1 MSRVALSI
9 AILAGLLA
17 SPAWALPQLSSC
29 RASSRPRALVLWA
42 PICAL
47 SQDPWQDCD
56 EDPWQ
61 LSLPSQRAD
70 DRFSDPWQDGGDPWQ
85 PVFAAPVSMAAEVDP
100 WQPLAI
106 RLRPASARAKLR
118 DVSEDPWQPTF
129 ADPWQDGV
137 EDPWQ
142 LP

>member
-9 AILAGLLA
+9 AVVAGLLS
-17 SPAWALPQLSSC
+17 SPAWGRPQSSSC
-29 RASSRPRALVLWA
+29 RASNRARVLVFWA
-42 PICAL
+42 PVCAL

-61 LSLPSQRAD
+61 LSSFARRAD
-70 DRFSDPWQDGGDPWQ
+70 DRFSDPWQDGVDPWQ
-85 PVFAAPVSMAAEVDP
+85 PFSSAPASATAEIDP
-100 WQPLAI
+100 WQPLAT
-106 RLRPASARAKLR
+106 RLRATAPTEAQDAI
-118 DVSEDPWQPTF
+118 EDPWQPAF
-129 ADPWQDGV
+129 ADPWQDGA